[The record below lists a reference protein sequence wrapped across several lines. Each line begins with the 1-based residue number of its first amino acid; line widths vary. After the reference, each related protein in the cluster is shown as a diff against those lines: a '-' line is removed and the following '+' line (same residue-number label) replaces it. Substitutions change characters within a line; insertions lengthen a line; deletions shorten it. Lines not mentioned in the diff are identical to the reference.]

1 MSFANSHQIVT
12 NQPGVHEKLA
22 DIVEKH
28 LKHAFQK
35 PYQQHSIDGFK
46 QVELEVQRS
55 GKPIIF
61 DSCCGV
67 GDSTINL
74 AKMYPNHLVIGM
86 DKSGHRLNKNEAY
99 EQHGIDNF
107 MLLRTDLNDF
117 WRLALD
123 AQMLPEKHFILY
135 PNPWPKAKHVQRRWH
150 GAAVFPSLVALG
162 GELEMRSNWRLY
174 LEEFSAA
181 LAITN
186 HSSEVAEFVPQPCIT
201 PFERKYQA
209 SGQPLF
215 KLNASLSVKT

>member
-1 MSFANSHQIVT
+1 MSFANSHEIIT
-12 NQPGVHEKLA
+12 NQDGLNEHLDE
-22 DIVEKH
+22 IVEKH
-28 LKHAFQK
+28 IKHVFQK

-46 QVELEVQRS
+46 AVETQIAQVN
-55 GKPIIF
+55 KPVIF

-74 AKMYPNHLVIGM
+74 AKLYPDHFVIGM

-99 EQHGIDNF
+99 EQHGVDNF

-123 AQMLPEKHFILY
+123 AELKIEKHYILY
-135 PNPWPKAKHVQRRWH
+135 PNPWPKAKHIQRRWH
-150 GAAVFPSLVALG
+150 GSAVFPTIVALG

-174 LEEFSAA
+174 LDEFSQA
-181 LAITN
+181 LSLMGKNSDVSEFTPE
-186 HSSEVAEFVPQPCIT
+186 SSIT

-209 SGQPLF
+209 SGQALF
-215 KLNASLSVKT
+215 KLTAKL

>member
-12 NQPGVHEKLA
+12 NQTGVHDKLTE
-22 DIVEKH
+22 IVEKH

-46 QVELEVQRS
+46 LVEAEAGRS
-55 GKPIIF
+55 GKPMIF

-74 AKMYPNHLVIGM
+74 AKAYPDHLVIGM
-86 DKSGHRLNKNEAY
+86 DKSAHRLNKNEAY

-117 WRLALD
+117 WRLALE
-123 AQMLPEKHFILY
+123 AQMLPQKHYILY
-135 PNPWPKAKHVQRRWH
+135 PNPWPKSKHLQRRWH

-162 GELEMRSNWRLY
+162 GELELRSNWRLY
-174 LEEFSAA
+174 LEEFAAA
-181 LAITN
+181 LGIVDKTAVVT
-186 HSSEVAEFVPQPCIT
+186 EFVPQPCIT

-209 SGQPLF
+209 SDQPLF
-215 KLNASLSVKT
+215 KLSARL

>member
-12 NQPGVHEKLA
+12 NQTGVHDNLSEV
-22 DIVEKH
+22 VEKH

-46 QVELEVQRS
+46 LVAAEVERMA
-55 GKPIIF
+55 KPIIF

-67 GDSTINL
+67 GDSTVNL
-74 AKMYPNHLVIGM
+74 AKAHPDHFVIGM

-117 WRLALD
+117 WRLALE
-123 AQMLPEKHFILY
+123 AKMLPQKHFILY
-135 PNPWPKAKHVQRRWH
+135 PNPWPKSKHLQRRWH
-150 GAAVFPSLVALG
+150 GAAVFPTIVALG
-162 GELEMRSNWRLY
+162 GSLELRSNWCLY
-174 LEEFSAA
+174 LEEFAAA
-181 LAITN
+181 LAIAGKA
-186 HSSEVAEFVPQPCIT
+186 SLVKEFVPDRCIT

-209 SGQPLF
+209 SGQPLYR
-215 KLNASLSVKT
+215 LTASL

>member
-12 NQPGVHEKLA
+12 NQTGVHDNLEQ
-22 DIVEKH
+22 IVEKH
-28 LKHAFQK
+28 LQHAFQK

-46 QVELEVQRS
+46 LVAAEVARA

-67 GDSTINL
+67 GDSTINI
-74 AKMYPNHLVIGM
+74 ARAHPDHFVIGL

-117 WRLALD
+117 WRLALE
-123 AQMLPEKHFILY
+123 AKMLPQKHFILY
-135 PNPWPKAKHVQRRWH
+135 PNPWPKSKHVKRRWH
-150 GAAVFPSLVALG
+150 GSAVSPTIVALG

-174 LEEFSAA
+174 VEEFGAA
-181 LAITN
+181 LALTDKPAQVI
-186 HSSEVAEFVPQPCIT
+186 EFEPENCIT

-209 SGQPLF
+209 SAQPLF
-215 KLNASLSVKT
+215 KLTASL